1 MEFEQL
7 TFTPMVK
14 KDIPLL
20 TPIMKRC
27 FDNDSQLFFQ
37 KTAGG
42 PPGYDDGSFL
52 EKWGFNPEA
61 TSYRIDLRGTPIG
74 AIILFIHEEQGSGY
88 LGNIFIDTDLSGNG
102 YGSTTWRFVEHM
114 YPKVKTWYAETP
126 AVSYRNH
133 CFYTN
138 KCGFHIVGVEGG
150 RDRFE
155 AQFKLCKT
163 INHME
168 EFK

>member
-1 MEFEQL
+1 MEFEHL

-14 KDIPLL
+14 EDIPLL

-37 KTAGG
+37 KPAGG

-52 EKWGFNPEA
+52 EEWGFNPEA
-61 TSYRIDLRGTPIG
+61 TSYRIDLKGTPIG
-74 AIILFIHEEQGSGY
+74 AIILFIHEEHGSGF

-102 YGSTTWRFVEHM
+102 YGSTAWRFVEHM

-133 CFYTN
+133 YFYTN
-138 KCGFHIVGVEGG
+138 KCGFHIVAVEGG
-150 RDRFE
+150 RNRFE

-168 EFK
+168 ELA

>member
-14 KDIPLL
+14 EDIPLL

-37 KTAGG
+37 EPAGG
-42 PPGYDDGSFL
+42 PSGYDDGSFL
-52 EKWGFNPEA
+52 EEWGLNPEA
-61 TSYRIDLRGTPIG
+61 TSYRIDLKGTPIG
-74 AIILFIHEEQGSGY
+74 AIILFIHEEHGSGL

-102 YGSTTWRFVEHM
+102 YGSTAWRFVEHM

-133 CFYTN
+133 YFYTN

-150 RDRFE
+150 RNRFE
-155 AQFKLCKT
+155 AKFKLCKT

>member
-7 TFTPMVK
+7 SFTPMVK
-14 KDIPLL
+14 EDIPLL

-37 KTAGG
+37 KPSGG

-52 EKWGFNPEA
+52 EEWGFNPEA
-61 TSYRIDLRGTPIG
+61 TSYRIDLKGTPIG
-74 AIILFIHEEQGSGY
+74 AIILFIHEEHGSGF

-102 YGSTTWRFVEHM
+102 YGSTAWRFVEHM

-133 CFYTN
+133 YFYTN
-138 KCGFHIVGVEGG
+138 KCGFHIVAVEGG
-150 RDRFE
+150 RNRFE

-168 EFK
+168 ELA